1 MSKNEIQHQPL
12 TTSDTNTNPQS
23 VPSLEDM
30 RKQMPENLPD
40 RKPLQMKTC
49 FESSPTLEMKEWK
62 SQHKSFFLKILTQIK
77 TLLGNL
83 TLSLA
88 MLCLTVQCL
97 EPHS

>member
-1 MSKNEIQHQPL
+1 MYLKTHAKNSILANVNMSKNEIQHQPL

-49 FESSPTLEMKEWK
+49 FESSPTLEISDERMEK
-62 SQHKSFFLKILTQIK
+62 
-77 TLLGNL
+77 
-83 TLSLA
+83 
-88 MLCLTVQCL
+88 
-97 EPHS
+97 